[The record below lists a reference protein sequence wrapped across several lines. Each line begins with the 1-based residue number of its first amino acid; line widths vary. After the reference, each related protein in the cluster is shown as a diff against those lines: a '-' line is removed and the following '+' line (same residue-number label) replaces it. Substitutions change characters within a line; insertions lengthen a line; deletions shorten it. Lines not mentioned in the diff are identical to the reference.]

1 MKKIFI
7 LTVLFILPLCM
18 MAQQEEDT
26 ENGVVSLAGK
36 EGFTIGTKK
45 GDFLFKPYLLVQ
57 TSATVNYYDEDWIR
71 LIIRIMW
78 LIPDSPFLMLYSVLP
93 GKHLIR

>member
-45 GDFLFKPYLLVQ
+45 GDFLFKRALRSIIM
-57 TSATVNYYDEDWIR
+57 TMKDWIR